1 VIFARFSCFQD
12 DRRRSR
18 VDRHAPQIKS
28 GLVKH
33 DGSGYRIAVAR
44 ADGATT
50 ERDREALPGARRPKS
65 VSMDKFVG
73 NTIGITSGG
82 YWHAAYAAYASFV
95 KKHERNITLTGCWA
109 HLRRNFYE
117 AREQAPQRCGWILR
131 QNAGTVIGSD
141 GYGYVLD
148 EGRHHKSTPV
158 AGHGSAILN

>member
-1 VIFARFSCFQD
+1 MALFFQNASDFARFSCFQD

-44 ADGATT
+44 ADGAAT

-82 YWHAAYAAYASFV
+82 Y
-95 KKHERNITLTGCWA
+95 
-109 HLRRNFYE
+109 
-117 AREQAPQRCGWILR
+117 
-131 QNAGTVIGSD
+131 
-141 GYGYVLD
+141 
-148 EGRHHKSTPV
+148 
-158 AGHGSAILN
+158 